1 MWITAVLSI
10 LSALPMLIKSAEEAF
25 SGKPGSGAL
34 KKQLVLDTTQAAL
47 IIANQVNPMPEIQN
61 QAIMNTVSVL
71 TDSTV
76 NVFNTVDLLNGG
88 TQTPTEP
95 IQP

>member
-1 MWITAVLSI
+1 MWLSTVLSI
-10 LSALPMLIKSAEEAF
+10 LSALPMLIKGAEEAF

-47 IIANQVNPMPEIQN
+47 MIANQVNPMPEAQSK
-61 QAIMNTVSVL
+61 AIMATVNVL

-76 NVFNTVDLLNGG
+76 SVLNTVDLLNGG
-88 TQTPTEP
+88 TQEP
-95 IQP
+95 VA